1 MCETLGM
8 RKGTLK
14 IIRCHF
20 PLTAIC
26 ESCEKRFMSRDED
39 LEQADQEIRAAFD
52 LHKCEREDASGK
64 AL

>member
-1 MCETLGM
+1 
-8 RKGTLK
+8 
-14 IIRCHF
+14 
-20 PLTAIC
+20 
-26 ESCEKRFMSRDED
+26 MSRDED